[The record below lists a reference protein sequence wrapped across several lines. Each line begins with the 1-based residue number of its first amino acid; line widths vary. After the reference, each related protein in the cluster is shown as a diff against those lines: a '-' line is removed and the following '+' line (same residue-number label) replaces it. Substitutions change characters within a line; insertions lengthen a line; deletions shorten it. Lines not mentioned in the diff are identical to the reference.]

1 MGSIAPT
8 PDKEKKLKAAG
19 IKVTQYRAY
28 IRRKGFASLSKTFK
42 TRTEAKEW
50 LRNNEATVLLEKK
63 SKGAGTTFAKLAEL
77 FAAAPPMKGT
87 RYWDA
92 GHLDFWKAQ
101 LGTLRL
107 NEVTH
112 GEINAAVAVLQT
124 RPAMRA
130 TSSGPKPTGKLLSP
144 ATINRHL
151 ATLSAVMNF
160 ALKRGMIEAHPMKAG
175 KVEKL
180 TEGNGRKRVLTDE
193 EVTRLLDAAE
203 GSRWPMMPLFL
214 RMLLTTAAR
223 KSEVLNLR
231 WEHVNLAESVAILH
245 ETKNGRARALPLVSD
260 VRAALEQASKV
271 RPINSDYVFFDP
283 KHPAQPK
290 NVDTI
295 WRFVRQR
302 AGLLK
307 DRDDPLDQVV
317 LHTTRHSAITK
328 MLKGGANL
336 TQAAVVS
343 GHQTLAMLK
352 RYEHLAAQDSVEL
365 AERLLGG
372 GKSVA

>member
-1 MGSIAPT
+1 MGSIV
-8 PDKEKKLKAAG
+8 ESKKIGKDGKA
-19 IKVTQYRAY
+19 VTIYRAH
-28 IRRKGFASLSKTFK
+28 IRRTGFKSQSKSFRTK
-42 TRTEAKEW
+42 TEAKEW

-63 SKGAGTTFAKLAEL
+63 SKGSGTTFAKLAEL
-77 FAAAPPMKGT
+77 FAATPSMKGT

-92 GHLDFWKAQ
+92 GHLDFWIERF
-101 LGTLRL
+101 GRMRL
-107 NEVTH
+107 DAVTH
-112 GEINAAVAVLQT
+112 GEINKAVAVLQL

-160 ALKRGMIEAHPMKAG
+160 ALKRGIIDAHPMKAG

-180 TEGNGRKRVLTDE
+180 TEGNGRKRVLTDDE
-193 EVTRLLDAAE
+193 ITSLMKSAGEST
-203 GSRWPMMPLFL
+203 WPMMPLFL

-223 KSEVLNLR
+223 KSEVLNLK
-231 WEHVNLAESVAILH
+231 WHDVNLSESVAILPK
-245 ETKNGRARALPLVSD
+245 TKNGSSRALPLVSD

-283 KHPAQPK
+283 KHPARPK

>member
-1 MGSIAPT
+1 MGSIV
-8 PDKEKKLKAAG
+8 ESKKVGKDGKA
-19 IKVTQYRAY
+19 VTIYRAH
-28 IRRKGFASLSKTFK
+28 IRRTGFKSQSKSFR

-77 FAAAPPMKGT
+77 FAVAPPMKGT

-92 GHLDFWKAQ
+92 GHLDFWIEQ
-101 LGTLRL
+101 LGKLHL

-112 GEINAAVAVLQT
+112 GEINAAVAVLQA

-130 TSSGPKPTGKLLSP
+130 TASGPKPTGKLLSP

-180 TEGNGRKRVLTDE
+180 TEGNGRKRVLSDE
-193 EVTRLLDAAE
+193 EVARLLVAAE
-203 GSRWPMMPLFL
+203 GSRWSMMPLFL

-223 KSEVLNLR
+223 KSEVLNLK
-231 WEHVNLAESVAILH
+231 WQHVNLAESVAILH

-260 VRAALEQASKV
+260 VRAALDQASKV

-295 WRFVRQR
+295 WRFVRER

-352 RYEHLAAQDSVEL
+352 RYEHLAAKDSVEL

>member
-1 MGSIAPT
+1 MGSIV
-8 PDKEKKLKAAG
+8 ESKKIGKDGKA
-19 IKVTQYRAY
+19 VTIYRAH
-28 IRRKGFASLSKTFK
+28 IRRTGFKSQSKSFRTK
-42 TRTEAKEW
+42 TEAKEW

-63 SKGAGTTFAKLAEL
+63 SKGSGTTFAKLAEL

-92 GHLDFWKAQ
+92 GHLEFWIDQ
-101 LGTLRL
+101 FGPLRL
-107 NEVTH
+107 GEVTH
-112 GEINAAVAVLQT
+112 GEINAAVAALQV

-130 TSSGPKPTGKLLSP
+130 TSTGPKPTGKPLSP

-151 ATLSAVMNF
+151 STLSAVMNF

-180 TEGNGRKRVLTDE
+180 TEGNGRKRVLTDD
-193 EVTRLLDAAE
+193 EVVRLMAAAE

-231 WEHVNLAESVAILH
+231 WEHVSLTESVAILH
-245 ETKNGRARALPLVSD
+245 ETKNGRSRALPLVSD
-260 VRAALEQASKV
+260 VRAALAEANKV

-283 KHPAQPK
+283 KNPARPK
-290 NVDTI
+290 NIDTI

-307 DRDDPLDQVV
+307 DRVDPMDQVV

-352 RYEHLAAQDSVEL
+352 RYEHLAAKDAVDL
-365 AERLLGG
+365 AEKLLSGDG
-372 GKSVA
+372 SKTAA

>member
-1 MGSIAPT
+1 MGSIV
-8 PDKEKKLKAAG
+8 ESKKVGKDGKA
-19 IKVTQYRAY
+19 VTIYRAH
-28 IRRKGFASLSKTFK
+28 IRRTGFKSQSKSFRTK
-42 TRTEAKEW
+42 TEAKEW

-63 SKGAGTTFAKLAEL
+63 SKGAGTTFSKLAEL

-92 GHLDFWKAQ
+92 GHLDFWIEQ
-101 LGTLRL
+101 FGPLRL

-144 ATINRHL
+144 ATVNRHL

-193 EVTRLLDAAE
+193 EVTRLLAAAE

-223 KSEVLNLR
+223 KSEVLNLK
-231 WEHVNLAESVAILH
+231 WQHVNLAESVAILH

>member
-1 MGSIAPT
+1 MGSIV
-8 PDKEKKLKAAG
+8 ESKKVGKDG
-19 IKVTQYRAY
+19 KTVTIFRAH
-28 IRRKGFASLSKTFK
+28 IRRTGFKSLSKTCK

-50 LRNNEATVLLEKK
+50 LRNNEAATLLEMK
-63 SKGAGTTFAKLAEL
+63 SKGAGTTFARLAEL
-77 FAAAPPMKGT
+77 FATAPPMRGT
-87 RYWDA
+87 RFWNPA
-92 GHLDFWKAQ
+92 QLDFWIEQ
-101 LGTLRL
+101 FGPLRL
-107 NEVTH
+107 SEVTH
-112 GEINAAVAVLQT
+112 GEINAAVAILQT
-124 RPAMRA
+124 RSAMRKTA
-130 TSSGPKPTGKLLSP
+130 NGLKPTGKPLSP

-151 ATLSAVMNF
+151 ATLSSVLNF
-160 ALKRGMIEAHPMKAG
+160 ALKRGMIDAHPMKSG

-180 TEGNGRKRVLTDE
+180 TEGNGRKRILTDE
-193 EVTRLLDAAE
+193 EVGRLVDAAE

-223 KSEVLNLR
+223 KSEVLNLK
-231 WEHVNLAESVAILH
+231 WQHVDLAESVAILH

-260 VRAALEQASKV
+260 VRAALEQARKV

-283 KHPAQPK
+283 AHPVQPK

-302 AGLLK
+302 AGLLN
-307 DRDDPLDQVV
+307 DRDDPLDRVV

-352 RYEHLAAQDSVEL
+352 RYEHLAAQDAVDI
-365 AERLLGG
+365 AEKLLSGNK
-372 GKSVA
+372 GKNRA

>member
-1 MGSIAPT
+1 MGSIV
-8 PDKEKKLKAAG
+8 ESKKVGKDGKA
-19 IKVTQYRAY
+19 VTIYRAH
-28 IRRKGFASLSKTFK
+28 IRRTGFKSQSKSFRTK
-42 TRTEAKEW
+42 TEAKEW

-63 SKGAGTTFAKLAEL
+63 SKGAGTTFAELAEL

-87 RYWDA
+87 RYWDT
-92 GHLDFWKAQ
+92 GHLDFWIERF
-101 LGTLRL
+101 GRMHL

-124 RPAMRA
+124 RPAMRG
-130 TSSGPKPTGKLLSP
+130 SRNGPAKPTGKLLSP

>member
-92 GHLDFWKAQ
+92 GHLDFWIEQ
-101 LGTLRL
+101 FGPLRL
-107 NEVTH
+107 SEVTH

-124 RPAMRA
+124 RPAVRA
-130 TSSGPKPTGKLLSP
+130 TSSGPKPTGNLLSP

-160 ALKRGMIEAHPMKAG
+160 ALKRGMIDAHPMKAG

-180 TEGNGRKRVLTDE
+180 TEGNGRTRVLTDSE
-193 EVTRLLDAAE
+193 IASLMESAGE
-203 GSRWPMMPLFL
+203 SRWPMMPLFL
-214 RMLLTTAAR
+214 RMLLTTGAR
-223 KSEVLNLR
+223 KSEVLNLK
-231 WEHVNLAESVAILH
+231 WQHVNLAESVAILH

-260 VRAALEQASKV
+260 VRAALDQASKV

-283 KHPAQPK
+283 KHPARPK
-290 NVDTI
+290 NIDTI

-307 DRDDPLDQVV
+307 DREDRLDQVV
-317 LHTTRHSAITK
+317 LHSTRHTVATRLIQR
-328 MLKGGANL
+328 GAN
-336 TQAAVVS
+336 TQQAMNIT
-343 GHQTLAMLK
+343 GHQTPSMYQ
-352 RYEHLAAQDSVEL
+352 RYAHLAAQDSVEL